1 MAKKIK
7 KNKQKG
13 LNESEM
19 QLQADGLMYFG
30 GNESMQKQ
38 FYLLIQ
44 SQHIAHHLS
53 GVWLF

>member
-1 MAKKIK
+1 
-7 KNKQKG
+7 
-13 LNESEM
+13 M